1 MVFRNIVHAAYSF
14 YIKRTKNLIMNDLN
28 QNIKDQPVS
37 VGDWVITYL
46 ITLIPLVGFVML
58 FVWAFGSNTKI
69 SKANWA
75 KAALL
80 LFVISLALGILVSI
94 VFGVGIW
101 SFFNDRHTGN
111 F

>member
-1 MVFRNIVHAAYSF
+1 
-14 YIKRTKNLIMNDLN
+14 MNDLN

-58 FVWAFGSNTKI
+58 FVWAFGNNTKI

-80 LFVISLALGILVSI
+80 LFAISLVLGILVSI

-101 SFFNDRHTGN
+101 SFFNDRHAGN